1 MTLALKIG
9 TLKILTSPRRSSSF
23 DGPGRDGRILGHAVT
38 ETCPTNTVTG
48 PEDTTKTGETG
59 TECGVTHNA
68 ECTTATN
75 HGTCAECTGVP
86 CPTIGPDGDPEC

>member
-1 MTLALKIG
+1 MALAVRIG

-23 DGPGRDGRILGHAVT
+23 EGPGRKLFNGPS

-48 PEDTTKTGETG
+48 PEDTTVTGETG
-59 TECGVTHNA
+59 TECGVTNFA

-75 HGTCAECTGVP
+75 HGTCAECSGVV